1 MIPLSAARL
10 AELRPWIDAEPLSS
24 RRQVAQ
30 HVAYTGV
37 GMAFADRCP
46 EPRVLLFQ
54 LDTNYALLGDPD
66 AVTVTAPDLA
76 ALRGPIAAASSF
88 EPVLRA
94 AFPSLQ
100 VRPRLMQRLSRE
112 PAEVTPR
119 AGEVRRLESAADLA
133 GFGSPWVAASWGGPE
148 GLARSGRAWGGYL
161 DGTLVSVACAFLQAE
176 AEEELGVATEP
187 AAQGLGLSTACAAN
201 VCRDILGRGRIATWT
216 TAADNVPSLRVA
228 TKLGFGDPLADLLFA
243 TA

>member
-1 MIPLSAARL
+1 MVPLSGDRL
-10 AELRPWIDAEPLSS
+10 ASLRSWFDAEPLSS

-30 HVAYTGV
+30 HVAHTGV
-37 GMAFADRCP
+37 GMASADRWP

-66 AVTVTAPDLA
+66 AVPAGELA
-76 ALRGPIAAASSF
+76 GLRGPIAAAASF

-94 AFPSLQ
+94 AFPALQ
-100 VRPRLMQRLSRE
+100 VRPRLLQRLTTA
-112 PAEVTPR
+112 PAAVAPR
-119 AGEVRRLESAADLA
+119 AGELRRIESAADLT

-161 DGTLVSVACAFLQAE
+161 DGTLVSVACAFLQAD

-187 AAQGLGLSTACAAN
+187 AAQGLGLSTACAAY
-201 VCRDILGRGRIATWT
+201 VCRDILARGRIATWT

-228 TKLGFGDPLADLLFA
+228 TKLGFGDPVDDLLFA
-243 TA
+243 TG